1 MRSAVLVTLGP
12 PVGRWY
18 LAGPRFDLAFQPCSK
33 RPGSSMYIATL
44 VESGAGRRR
53 GRAPGTKATREGN
66 NNHPSNRGLSHRRRR
81 PMAGEKNGALT
92 GDGWWSWK
100 FVRCQVGLR
109 TWISLVLTS
118 VCQNKITKPCS
129 WLLRQGSWSC
139 IRIPTRF
146 EGSLR
151 QIPRNMSL
159 EQQKCGE
166 CPKSFTFRSQLWT
179 KLPLWW
185 NWRGCTKQISK
196 LPPCSD

>member
-33 RPGSSMYIATL
+33 RPGSSMHIATL

-66 NNHPSNRGLSHRRRR
+66 NNHPSNRGLSRRRR
-81 PMAGEKNGALT
+81 PMAGEKNWALT

-100 FVRCQVGLR
+100 FVRWSWAEDLNIAGADLCMPK
-109 TWISLVLTS
+109 
-118 VCQNKITKPCS
+118 QNHKTM
-129 WLLRQGSWSC
+129 LLRQGSWSC
-139 IRIPTRF
+139 IRMPTRF

-159 EQQKCGE
+159 EQQKCGA